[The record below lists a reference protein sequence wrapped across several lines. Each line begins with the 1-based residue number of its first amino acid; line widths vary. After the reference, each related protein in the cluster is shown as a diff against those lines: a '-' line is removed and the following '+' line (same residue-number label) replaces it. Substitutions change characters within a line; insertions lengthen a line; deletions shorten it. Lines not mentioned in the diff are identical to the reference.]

1 MSLGNNVG
9 SYFNKI
15 YNYVSL
21 DIYIIGLTYI
31 KQINLLCLINKNFSE
46 TVWYQIK
53 ITNNKKIIFTN
64 VKFDKYSVLMLIGM
78 LGKLSIFYY
87 FHR

>member
-1 MSLGNNVG
+1 MG

-21 DIYIIGLTYI
+21 DSYIIGLTYI
-31 KQINLLCLINKNFSE
+31 KQINLLCLINKNCSE

-53 ITNNKKIIFTN
+53 ITNNKKISLMN
-64 VKFDKYSVLMLIGM
+64 VQFDKYSVLMVIGV
-78 LGKLSIFYY
+78 LGKLSIF
-87 FHR
+87 FICIDDEIL

>member
-1 MSLGNNVG
+1 MGYENNVG

-21 DIYIIGLTYI
+21 DSYIIGLTYI
-31 KQINLLCLINKNFSE
+31 KKINLLCLINKICSE

-53 ITNNKKIIFTN
+53 ITNNKKISFTN
-64 VKFDKYSVLMLIGM
+64 VKFDKYSVLMVIRM
-78 LGKLSIFYY
+78 FGKLSVFYY
-87 FHR
+87 LHR